1 MPKLK
6 LGFIGLGK
14 MGAPMARRLV
24 EAGHELVVYDVVA
37 EAMSSLLDS
46 GAHRAASAQ
55 DMASRAEV
63 VFTCLPSLEIVRDIA
78 LGANGLCHGSAIK
91 TLIDC
96 STTGPEFARTLAGD
110 LANHGIQ
117 MLDAPV
123 SGGVMRARS
132 GELAVMVSGE
142 RSLFERLAVIFEPL
156 GRPFYIGET
165 SGQAQMMKL
174 LNNHLSHVM
183 MVGTYET
190 FVLGAKAGLDP
201 DVMVE
206 VLNAGTARNHTTLY
220 RMPRAILPRTFDFG
234 ANMEI
239 TYKDSCL
246 VMEEADRLGVT
257 MLVGNMA
264 NQLWRHGVYRGGAKR
279 DSTTLITYLEEWAGV
294 KVVGAAGREREER
307 ENKGAC

>member
-1 MPKLK
+1 MTQLK

-14 MGAPMARRLV
+14 MGAPMARHLV
-24 EAGHELVVYDVVA
+24 NGGYEVVVYDVVT
-37 EAMSSLLDS
+37 EAMSPLLDA
-46 GAHRAASAQ
+46 GAQSAGSPQ
-55 DMASRAEV
+55 DLASRAEV
-63 VFTCLPSLEIVRDIA
+63 VFTCLPSVDIVRDVV
-78 LGANGLCHGSAIK
+78 LGTNGLRHGTAIR

-96 STTGPEFARTLAGD
+96 STTGPEFARTLATD
-110 LANHGIQ
+110 LAKHDIQ

-123 SGGVMRARS
+123 SGGVQGARE
-132 GELAVMVSGE
+132 GDLAVIVSGE
-142 RSLFERLAVIFEPL
+142 RALFDRLAAVLKLL
-156 GRPFYIGET
+156 GRTYYIGES

-183 MVGTYET
+183 MTGTYET
-190 FVLGAKAGLDP
+190 FILGVKAGLDP

-206 VLNAGTARNHTTLY
+206 VLNGGTARNHTTLY
-220 RMPRAILPRTFDFG
+220 RMPRAILPRTFDYG

-246 VMEEADRLGVT
+246 VMKEAERLGVT

-264 NQLWRHGVYRGGAKR
+264 NQLWRYGVHRGGAKR

-294 KVVGAAGREREER
+294 KVVGAAGRGR
-307 ENKGAC
+307 A